1 MFYYSLKGIKR
12 RFNRSHVIKMRA
24 QTFARG
30 YKKHIQPAKALYTF
44 SQSVS

>member
-12 RFNRSHVIKMRA
+12 RFNRSHVTKMSA

-30 YKKHIQPAKALYTF
+30 YKKLIQPAKALYTF
-44 SQSVS
+44 PQSVS